1 MLCPNCKRHN
11 VPTVEVCGACGTTL
25 PPQIP
30 SRPPIES
37 FEGRPPGYNPPAAQV
52 FPSEPPPIPAAPL
65 KKTSVPLIM
74 LMSLLTMGVYYP
86 VWFILQMDSF
96 NAMNS
101 KVKLKKGA
109 FITVII
115 LFVLSVV
122 TAFASVGLEGIAD
135 ADAVRAFDLMSRFFN
150 IAGGIILL
158 VESFHVKRILSEHF
172 DTKLSGIATFF
183 FNVLYLQYKINR
195 L

>member
-1 MLCPNCKRHN
+1 MLCPSCGRHN
-11 VPTVEVCGACGTTL
+11 VSTVEVCGACGATL
-25 PPQIP
+25 PPQAP
-30 SRPPIES
+30 SRLPEYKPE
-37 FEGRPPGYNPPAAQV
+37 AA
-52 FPSEPPPIPAAPL
+52 PTAPPPIPTAPL
-65 KKTSVPLIM
+65 KKTSVPLI
-74 LMSLLTMGVYYP
+74 LLLSLLTMGVYYP
-86 VWFILQMDSF
+86 VWFIHQMDSF

-101 KVKLKKGA
+101 KVKLQKGA

-115 LFVLSVV
+115 LFVLSVIS
-122 TAFASVGLEGIAD
+122 AFASVGLEGTAG

-158 VESFHVKRILSEHF
+158 VESFRVKRILSEHF
-172 DTKLSGIATFF
+172 NSKLSGIATFF

>member
-1 MLCPNCKRHN
+1 MLCPNCKRYN
-11 VPTVEVCGACGTTL
+11 VSTVEVCGACGTAL
-25 PPQIP
+25 PAQETH
-30 SRPPIES
+30 SRPIE
-37 FEGRPPGYNPPAAQV
+37 YNPPVEAQ
-52 FPSEPPPIPAAPL
+52 PASAAPL
-65 KKTSVPLIM
+65 KKTGVPLI
-74 LMSLLTMGVYYP
+74 LLLSLLTMGIYYP
-86 VWFILQMDSF
+86 VWFITQLESL

-101 KVKLKKGA
+101 TVKLKKGA

-115 LFVLSVV
+115 LFALSVV
-122 TAFASVGLEGIAD
+122 AAFASIGLEGKAD
-135 ADAVRAFDLMSRFFN
+135 AARALDLMSRFLN

-172 DTKLSGIATFF
+172 NTKLSGAATFF

>member
-1 MLCPNCKRHN
+1 MLCPNCGRHN
-11 VPTVEVCGACGTTL
+11 VTTVEVCGACGTTL

-30 SRPPIES
+30 SRLPEYKPEAAEVS
-37 FEGRPPGYNPPAAQV
+37 TPPAPA
-52 FPSEPPPIPAAPL
+52 AAPL
-65 KKTSVPLIM
+65 RKTSVPLIV
-74 LMSLLTMGVYYP
+74 LLSLITMGVYYP

-115 LFVLSVV
+115 LFVLSVAA
-122 TAFASVGLEGIAD
+122 AFASIGLEGNSD
-135 ADAVRAFDLMSRFFN
+135 ADSARALDLMSRFFN
-150 IAGGIILL
+150 IAGGLILL
-158 VESFHVKRILSEHF
+158 VESFRVKKILSEHF
-172 DTKLSGIATFF
+172 NAKLSGIATFF